1 MKEQVLL
8 YSPFQNFKNSQL
20 GTNVT
25 RHEAYCQQHDE
36 NFKIKSIFN
45 YQMPYPKYKK
55 IDDSIYSK
63 SKPLSSTNILIDDT
77 YNEINDSH
85 LINHVT
91 NTINIEYYDL

>member
-1 MKEQVLL
+1 
-8 YSPFQNFKNSQL
+8 
-20 GTNVT
+20 
-25 RHEAYCQQHDE
+25 
-36 NFKIKSIFN
+36 
-45 YQMPYPKYKK
+45 MPYPKYKK